1 MALIPFLF
9 LDASNAATYMERW
22 KPQMIAG
29 QLVSVSGVNAYARAH
44 IHLRN
49 PACVGMLVNIR
60 NMGYV
65 IHKSN
70 DDTYDVVSCLW
81 PTGEPSLQGFR
92 DLREWCDCMLDV
104 NVNGTHLEDEL
115 ERELWE
121 LSTLDA

>member
-22 KPQMIAG
+22 KPQMIAD

-44 IHLRN
+44 IHLRH
-49 PACVGMLVNIR
+49 PDCVGMLVDIR

-65 IHKSN
+65 VHKRAN
-70 DDTYDVVSCLW
+70 ETYGIVSCLW
-81 PTGEPSLQGFR
+81 PKGEPSLQGFR

-104 NVNGTHLEDEL
+104 GVDGTHLEDEL